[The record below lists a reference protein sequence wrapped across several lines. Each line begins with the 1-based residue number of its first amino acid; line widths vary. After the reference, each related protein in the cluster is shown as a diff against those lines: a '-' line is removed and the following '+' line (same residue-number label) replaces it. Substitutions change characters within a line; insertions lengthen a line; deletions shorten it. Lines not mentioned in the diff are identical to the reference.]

1 MVTMFDGREMEIEI
15 VATKAQKLRWR
26 VDKEF

>member
-1 MVTMFDGREMEIEI
+1 MVTMLDGREMEIEI
-15 VATKAQKLRWR
+15 ATKAQKLRWR